1 MNVFEE
7 LVDELKDGNLIDAS
21 DSGPR
26 GYPLKAAETAPLQ
39 ASFAT
44 ASETID
50 DTVGPRRHR
59 AEDDVASMQ
68 LIEHVFD
75 GIESETARS
84 ASTVANHLN
93 ARKALAS
100 IVQFNGSVGD
110 PELAQAESVLAV
122 ELKVWRSDLE
132 SRDARIDPARL
143 RLFCENS
150 RPALSP
156 KALIALGGLYRT
168 AELSDGVRD
177 KFDFVMTRLFSCET
191 DEVRREARFGRGE
204 TIDQIQ
210 KLYKKWSAEIPEQPA
225 SEREY
230 VRDAVAKFAS
240 FIERIQAAPTFADL
254 FRTDLPASLS
264 EFKRSLGEL
273 MFEPEIMASLLECNI
288 AIGNRFVE
296 IAATE
301 KKAYGREAVR
311 SKYGEG
317 FDQVATESAVRTLR
331 LVELLE
337 NHDLETA
344 ETEVKHEQ
352 LPAAT
357 PKKNKVGRRTPRF
370 NFFGVNK
377 WLLGATI
384 ATVVLGV
391 GLYSY
396 GDIFDVSTKGIQ
408 VAKDVDLSTSDVGS
422 YFSKGRA
429 SESILYVVASPE
441 WESLSKDAQKATI
454 QKALAQGR
462 KNGMKSVQILNG
474 KGEGIAY
481 ASDTRMDIN
490 IK

>member
-21 DSGPR
+21 SAAPRDS
-26 GYPLKAAETAPLQ
+26 LKNAPGVP
-39 ASFAT
+39 ASFSPITEPVDA
-44 ASETID
+44 ALLLK
-50 DTVGPRRHR
+50 RQR
-59 AEDDVASMQ
+59 AEDEVASMQ
-68 LIEHVFD
+68 FIEHVFD
-75 GIESETARS
+75 GIERETARPE
-84 ASTVANHLN
+84 APRPDHLN
-93 ARKALAS
+93 AKKALTS
-100 IVQFNGSVGD
+100 IVQFNGPAGD
-110 PELAQAESVLAV
+110 DLARTESVLAG
-122 ELKVWRSDLE
+122 ELKAWRSDLK
-132 SRDARIDPARL
+132 SRDARINATQL

-210 KLYKKWSAEIPEQPA
+210 KLYKKWAAEIPEQPV

-230 VRDAVAKFAS
+230 VRDAVTKFGS
-240 FIERIQAAPTFADL
+240 LIERIQAAPTFVEL
-254 FRTDLPASLS
+254 FRTDLPSIIR
-264 EFKRSLGEL
+264 EFKKSLGER
-273 MFEPEIMASLLECNI
+273 MFEPEILASILECNI
-288 AIGNRFVE
+288 AIGNKFVE

-301 KKAYGREAVR
+301 KKAYGSEAVR

-317 FDQVATESAVRTLR
+317 FDSVATESAVRTLR

-344 ETEVKHEQ
+344 ETGVKFEQ
-352 LPAAT
+352 LPVTAS
-357 PKKNKVGRRTPRF
+357 KKAKVERRRSGF

-377 WLLGATI
+377 WLLGATL
-384 ATVVLGV
+384 ATIILGV
-391 GLYSY
+391 CMYLY
-396 GDIFDVSTKGIQ
+396 GGVIDDATKGIQ

-429 SESILYVVASPE
+429 SESTLYVVATPE
-441 WESLSKDAQKATI
+441 WESLSTEAQKATI

-462 KNGMKSVQILNG
+462 KKGMTSVQILNE
-474 KGEGIAY
+474 KGQSIAY
-481 ASDTRMDIN
+481 ASGTRMDIGS
-490 IK
+490 K